1 MRNLVEYL
9 IRILTPELPENEMEK
24 KHKVFLLQILSYYSI
39 LSLLVVGIRLLY
51 QGSITDS
58 LILLG
63 LFLLILINLVV
74 FNPTRKYKVSSQ
86 VLVCL
91 LGLVMVY
98 TFYANASMPNAWP
111 WLVFFPILSIILLD
125 ISRGLITAL
134 IAPVLLV
141 PGMLLPEI
149 FPRVNHEPLFLGTV
163 FSGYFSLIAMIY
175 FFYHTK
181 KKETEVYQKK
191 LEDSLK
197 EAREKNEFI
206 SRLSHQLR
214 TSLSNIMLVNDLV
227 SSTKLTENQRD
238 LFETLQASANNLAE
252 AVSQMA
258 DVSVPGISQLK
269 ETNVPFSLKATLESI
284 LRVLKNSNKAET
296 ELLISE
302 TIPDQLIG
310 DPIKLRQV
318 FLNLLQ
324 GISQE
329 SDHINSKLSINIDM
343 DRESRE
349 DLVLRARVIA
359 NREND
364 RFGGTVGSELSDYT
378 FLKKLMGSYGRNLE
392 VKTKGQITVFS
403 FTCQYLKD
411 YGKKSESGAEI
422 STPAEKKMIRL
433 QDARVLLVE
442 DNLINQK
449 IVLLSLR
456 DMVKSIEVAGNGK
469 EALDKFGTS
478 QYDIILMDIQ
488 MPVMDGIIAT
498 KKIREIEASS
508 NSHTPIIAI
517 TANALSGD
525 RENCLAVGMNDYISK
540 PFQVDILVQK
550 MKVLLE
556 SQA

>member
-51 QGSITDS
+51 QGNITDS

-74 FNPTRKYKVSSQ
+74 FNPVRKYKVSSQ

-125 ISRGLITAL
+125 ISRGLLIAL

-141 PGMLLPEI
+141 PGMFLPNI
-149 FPRVNHEPLFLGTV
+149 FPRVNHEALFLGTV

-175 FFYHTK
+175 FFYHIK

-191 LEDSLK
+191 LENSLK
-197 EAREKNEFI
+197 EAQEKNEFI
-206 SRLSHQLR
+206 SKLSHQLR

-227 SSTKLTENQRD
+227 SSTKLTENQKD

-269 ETNVPFSLKATLESI
+269 ETNVSFSLKTTLESI
-284 LRVLKNSNKAET
+284 LRVLKNSDKAEI
-296 ELLISE
+296 ELLIRDS
-302 TIPDQLIG
+302 IPDQLIG

-329 SDHINSKLSINIDM
+329 SEHLNSKLSINIEM
-343 DRESRE
+343 ERESRE
-349 DLVLRARVIA
+349 DLVLKARVIA
-359 NREND
+359 SMETD
-364 RFGGTVGSELSDYT
+364 RIGGRVDPGLRDYQ
-378 FLKKLMGSYGRNLE
+378 FLKKLMGSYGRTLE
-392 VKTKGQITVFS
+392 VKKEGLNTVFS
-403 FTCQYLKD
+403 FTCQYQKD
-411 YGKKSESGAEI
+411 QGKRSESVAEI
-422 STPAEKKMIRL
+422 STPAEKKIIRL

-508 NSHTPIIAI
+508 NSHIPIIAI